1 MSDREPTGALAL
13 SSPGGVA
20 AQLLTLPTRTPSA
33 IDRHIGARLRTA
45 RQAADLTLVDMSKQ
59 AGLSSQQIQ
68 KYETG
73 DSRITA
79 ARLYQFATVL
89 GRPVEWFFEGE

>member
-1 MSDREPTGALAL
+1 MPDRERTGALAVPAPFDVAVEVL
-13 SSPGGVA
+13 S
-20 AQLLTLPTRTPSA
+20 LPTRTPSA
-33 IDRHIGARLRTA
+33 IDRHIGARLRIA
-45 RQAADLTLVDMSKQ
+45 RQTADLTLVEMAKH

-89 GRPVEWFFEGE
+89 GRPVEWFFEGD